1 MNNLMNM
8 VAPMPQFNRPT
19 QSFNPIAMAQMLRN
33 RGMTPPINMMGVQYP
48 QMTGVAGMGNAMG
61 TGIIPPNINYLGN
74 LYGY

>member
-19 QSFNPIAMAQMLRN
+19 QSFNPIAMAQMLRG
-33 RGMTPPINMMGVQYP
+33 RTLPINLMGMQYP

>member
-19 QSFNPIAMAQMLRN
+19 QSFNPIAMAQMLRG
-33 RGMTPPINMMGVQYP
+33 RTSPINLMGVQYP

-61 TGIIPPNINYLGN
+61 TGIIPPNINYLGTQ
-74 LYGY
+74 YGY